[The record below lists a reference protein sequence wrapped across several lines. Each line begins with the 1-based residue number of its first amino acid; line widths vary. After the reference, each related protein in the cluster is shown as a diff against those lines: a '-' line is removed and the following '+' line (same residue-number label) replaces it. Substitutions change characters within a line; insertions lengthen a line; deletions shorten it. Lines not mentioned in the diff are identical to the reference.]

1 MITEAFDTSSEAII
15 SPAAFMPERKMIC
28 PLAIA
33 TFSREIFASALGK
46 YPHEQIGEFTAA
58 NRVKPIHLL
67 RADGVEVVFYL
78 SELGSAMAA
87 TDVIEA
93 NWKTGAD
100 RFILFGSA
108 GALDEAAIGGRYILP
123 TAAYR
128 DEGMS
133 YHYAP
138 PADYIPVRN
147 ADFLAEVFEANG
159 FPWVKG
165 KIWTTDAFYME
176 TREKVRRRKAE
187 GCIAV
192 EMEVAGVQAVC
203 DYHGFELYDF
213 LAAGDVVDQ
222 EVYTPDGLHRANHS
236 TDKLDVALAVAR
248 AVGERAQGAGKREQG
263 KDR

>member
-1 MITEAFDTSSEAII
+1 MITDSFDHGSEAII
-15 SPAAFMPERKMIC
+15 TPASFFPERKMIC
-28 PLAIA
+28 DLAIA
-33 TFSREIFASALGK
+33 TFSREIFAAALK
-46 YPHEQIGEFTAA
+46 AYPHEQIGEFRAA

-67 RADGVEVVFYL
+67 RVDGLETVFYL
-78 SELGSAMAA
+78 SEIGSAMAA

-100 RFILFGSA
+100 KFILFGSA
-108 GALDEAAIGGRYILP
+108 GALDRETIGSRYILP

-147 ADFLAEVFEANG
+147 ADFLAEVFEKHH
-159 FPWVKG
+159 FPYVKG
-165 KIWTTDAFYME
+165 RIWTTDAFYME
-176 TREKVRRRKAE
+176 TREKVRRRKEE

-203 DYHGFELYDF
+203 DYYGFELYDF

-222 EVYTPDGLHRANHS
+222 PVYTPDGLHEANHS
-236 TDKLDVALAVAR
+236 QDKFDVAVVIAKSIKAKHR
-248 AVGERAQGAGKREQG
+248 
-263 KDR
+263 